1 MPFTSSARGAYGPQ
15 GKGANKAPEWV
26 SPAAGSISGGIT
38 GTAYSIT
45 FTGSDETGITPTFSV
60 VSGTIPSG
68 LTLSSNGVLSG
79 TPSASGTST
88 FTIRM
93 TDVGGLFVDRAF
105 SLPIAAPIDQTFNY
119 TGGQQSVAIVSTG
132 VYTLE
137 VWGAEGGGG
146 GYYGNYAKGTMT
158 LNAGD
163 TIYAFVGGQGGM
175 NGAGWPDSGNG
186 GGVCGGGGPSAG
198 WGGGGSTSFRR
209 NGTANSDRIV
219 VGGGG
224 GGRYRN
230 GGGGGGADGQPGGAA
245 SEGGGGGGGSYGYGD
260 SAQSGGGGSLGQ
272 GGNGGC
278 AGSHGGGGGGGGGG
292 FYGGGGG
299 GGSAHRSPQDSG
311 SNHGGRGSSHTGSL
325 GNTSRSDASR
335 SGNGTARI
343 RQGSF

>member
-1 MPFTSSARGAYGPQ
+1 MPFSSSARGAYGPQ

-26 SPAAGSISGGIT
+26 TPAGALSGGVN
-38 GTAYSIT
+38 GTSYSVT
-45 FTGSDETGITPTFSV
+45 LSGTDETGISPTFTV
-60 VSGTIPSG
+60 ESGSLPTG
-68 LTLSSNGVLSG
+68 LTLNSNGTISG
-79 TPSASGTST
+79 TPSAAGTYT
-88 FTIRM
+88 FDVRM
-93 TDVGGLFVDRAF
+93 TDIGGMFVLRSF
-105 SLPIAAPIDQTFNY
+105 SIVISNPLDQTFNY
-119 TGGQQSVAIVSTG
+119 TGSQQSVTIASTG

-146 GYYGNYAKGTMT
+146 GYYGNYAKGTIT

-163 TIYAFVGGQGGM
+163 TIYAFVGGQGGN
-175 NGAGWPDSGNG
+175 NGAGWPDAGSG
-186 GGVCGGGGPSAG
+186 GGTCSGGTSYPG

-209 NGTANSDRIV
+209 NGTDNSSRIL

-260 SAQSGGGGSLGQ
+260 GAQSGGGGSLGQ

-299 GGSAHRSPQDSG
+299 GGSAHRSPADSG

-325 GNTSRSDASR
+325 GNTVRSDASR
-335 SGNGTARI
+335 SGNGSARI